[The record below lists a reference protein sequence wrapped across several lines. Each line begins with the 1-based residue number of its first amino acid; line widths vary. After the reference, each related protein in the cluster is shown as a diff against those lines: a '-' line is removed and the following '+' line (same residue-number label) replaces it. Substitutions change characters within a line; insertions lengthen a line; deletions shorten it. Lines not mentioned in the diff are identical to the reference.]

1 MAVGTI
7 GEERTGFPWRA
18 LLPVLVGAGIYLVIL
33 SVGGK
38 LLNDPDSYWHLVLGQ
53 WILDHHA
60 VPRVDSFSFTM
71 NGAPWVAKEWLSQIL
86 YAGAYAIAG
95 WPGMAILAT
104 AAFALTFALLAR
116 FLADQLAPFPVM
128 VLVAVGV
135 MLVAPHAAARPH
147 LLALPVMVAF
157 VGGLVRAVDRGRAPS
172 LLLLG
177 LMVLWANLHAGF
189 TLGILMVGALGL
201 DAIVLAAREERRR
214 VAISWVCFGLLTLL
228 AASVTPYG
236 PASLLSTYRVL
247 SLGNALS
254 VIDEWRPQDFGR
266 IASFEICLLL
276 GLGVALYR
284 GFVLRPVRVLILLGL
299 LHLALSAARNEEVI
313 GLLLPLVLAWPLAR
327 QYPEIRAEAQD
338 HAGRSVA
345 LAVLALLAALIP
357 ATIGMAAVGHY
368 APNSRITPAAAIAAI
383 KAAQVG
389 PVFNDYDF
397 GGYLVYAGVQSFI
410 DGRTE
415 LYGKAFVLRHF
426 RAVTLSDLDDFLT
439 LLDTYK
445 IGATLLSPATPAVA
459 FLDRQPG
466 WKRLYADDIAVVHV
480 RVDAPKQ

>member
-214 VAISWVCFGLLTLL
+214 VAISWVGFGLLTLL

-276 GLGVALYR
+276 GVGVALYR

-338 HAGRSVA
+338 HAGRPVA
-345 LAVLALLAALIP
+345 LAALALLAALIP